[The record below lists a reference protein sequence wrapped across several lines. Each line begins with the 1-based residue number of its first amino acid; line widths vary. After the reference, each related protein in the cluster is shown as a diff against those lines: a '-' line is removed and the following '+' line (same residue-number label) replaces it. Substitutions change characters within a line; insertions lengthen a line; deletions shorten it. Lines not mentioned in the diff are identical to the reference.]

1 MTSRWASLT
10 AWALLTT
17 YVLCLECNVAAFE
30 AALETLEL
38 EGFSSLSVVYAS
50 IILAGGSSFDPSPE
64 YPINATNLPELCA
77 VKFNVKSS
85 ETTSY
90 NWAVLFPDRETW
102 NGRLMTT
109 GNGGFGGGIN
119 VSLITFVLETVTDC
133 WQYPDMGEYTHYG
146 FASVSTDTGHL
157 SDIGDSSW
165 ALNNPE
171 SIIDWSYRALHG
183 SVTLAKQIVP
193 AYYRNNETTASRVEF
208 SYYTGCAT
216 GGRQGLRSLQ
226 LYPDD
231 FDGVLAGDAA
241 WQTTN
246 LQSWSTWMPLQNY
259 PPDAPYHI
267 PESLFNSVTAR
278 ITSLC
283 DSQDGI
289 VDSIIQDSARCSI
302 DYASLL
308 CSCRTTNR
316 TACLTKPQLAT
327 LKRMLSPYTING
339 EIIFPGLP
347 LGSDPSLLAS
357 EGNPI
362 GYGYFQ
368 NFLYNDT
375 SYNFTLYT
383 NDDYIAAV
391 TSDPGRATAKDF
403 DITSFKEGGGK
414 ILMYHGYADPLIP
427 AGLSIQYVTNTLST
441 MGIDES
447 QLSSFLRLFVIP
459 GMGHCVSNT
468 PTQPGAPWYI
478 AAASQIAG
486 IAGRLTGINNITHSV
501 PGYMDA
507 RHDSVMAL
515 VKWVEKGVPPDELVA
530 TKFVNDTAPVVESQR
545 TVCPWP
551 KVARYTGGDLKAAHN
566 WVCD

>member
-1 MTSRWASLT
+1 MLDGMKSRWASSIAL
-10 AWALLTT
+10 ALLTA
-17 YVLCLECNVAAFE
+17 YVSCLECNVAAFE

-38 EGFSSLSVVYAS
+38 EGFSSSSVVYAS
-50 IILAGGSSFDPSPE
+50 TIPPGGSSFDPSPE
-64 YPINATNLPELCA
+64 YPINATYLPELCA

-90 NWAVLFPDRETW
+90 NLAILLPGRERW

-119 VSLITFVLETVTDC
+119 
-133 WQYPDMGEYTHYG
+133 YPDMGEYTHYG
-146 FASVSTDTGHL
+146 FVSVSTDTGHL

-171 SIIDWSYRALHG
+171 SIVDWSYRALHG
-183 SVTLAKQIVP
+183 SVALAKQIVP
-193 AYYRNNETTASRVEF
+193 AYYSNNKTAASLVKF

-226 LYPDD
+226 LYPND
-231 FDGVLAGDAA
+231 FDGVLVGDAA

-259 PPDAPYHI
+259 PPNASYHI

-289 VDSIIQDSARCSI
+289 IDSIIQDSAGCSI
-302 DYASLL
+302 DYAFLL
-308 CSCRTTNR
+308 CSCPTRKQ

-327 LKRMLSPYTING
+327 LRKMLSPYTIND
-339 EIIFPGLP
+339 EIVFPGLP

-357 EGNPI
+357 ESNPI

-383 NDDYIAAV
+383 DDDYIAAAAG
-391 TSDPGRATAKDF
+391 DPGHATAKDF
-403 DITSFKEGGGK
+403 DITSFKESGGK

-427 AGLSIQYVTNTLST
+427 AGSSIQYVTSTLST

-447 QLSSFLRLFVIP
+447 QLSSFLRLFLIP
-459 GMGHCVSNT
+459 GMGHCVSNA

-486 IAGRLTGINNITHSV
+486 IAGRLTGVNNITHSV

-515 VKWVEKGVPPDELVA
+515 VKWVEEGVPPDELVA

-551 KVARYTGGDLKAAHN
+551 KVARYTGGGLEAAHN